1 MRPGH
6 VIIDYNEVSYER
18 TLYEHLMSDYVP
30 SVRPVRKDS
39 DAVDVYINLYIYL
52 LEDLVW
58 KTWLCFYGLNHR
70 HCWMA

>member
-52 LEDLVW
+52 LEDLV
-58 KTWLCFYGLNHR
+58 
-70 HCWMA
+70 